1 MAGNKLLKSM
11 PLDIFYNFDVDPITE
26 GGEVG
31 IGSRGAYFYR
41 YGHNEIGDGLFKTD
55 NETILEIRGMSIYGP
70 FDLATGLR
78 VPLQH
83 VQIYV
88 DKTPIKDC
96 YVNECMSPM
105 YRYMDGGKAFNP
117 VLRESQN
124 SPINVL
130 FGKGMLS
137 APVNPADPAT
147 ASWQPTIKV
156 GPDTSLDVRV
166 KFPRI
171 DEGGVAAIDERMM
184 VRLDVTEVR
193 DENLLRSVLN
203 ANGHLTG
210 DQVQQSMSFGDRESG
225 KTINIQKTVPFGMK
239 NWDELNGGI
248 RASRPFI
255 TRYLNYTMNGL
266 ATRVNESYPF
276 EDANDRIIWPSQ
288 EMFWQP
294 MPMNEAIQITDIGV
308 IGHPNLEHIEFY
320 KSGNTT
326 QTELR
331 ADTVTLQYAPP
342 VTRDPAMDGVLN
354 GPNKLPRIFTVMPG
368 EKAGLRMIDTGTS
381 IPAWA
386 AGVDG
391 VKIMAYGYK
400 FYLENE
406 VAQVEQ

>member
-1 MAGNKLLKSM
+1 MPGNRLLKSQ
-11 PLDIFYNFDVDPITE
+11 PLDIFYNYDIDPAAAGQEI
-26 GGEVG
+26 G
-31 IGSRGAYFYR
+31 IGSRGSYFYR
-41 YGHNEIGDGLFKTD
+41 YGHDEIGDGLFRTD
-55 NETILEIRGMSIYGP
+55 DETVLEIRGMSIYGP

-96 YVNECMSPM
+96 YVNEKMSPM

-117 VLRESQN
+117 VLREAQN

-137 APVNPADPAT
+137 YAANPADPAT

-156 GPDTSLDVRV
+156 GPDTTLDVRV
-166 KFPRI
+166 KFPRV
-171 DEGGVAAIDERMM
+171 DEGGVATIDERMM

-193 DENLLRSVLN
+193 GEDLLREVLT
-203 ANGHLTG
+203 ANGHMTG
-210 DQVQQSMSFGDRESG
+210 DQIQQGMSFGDRESG
-225 KTINIQKTVPFGMK
+225 KTIDIVKTVPFGLQ

-255 TRYLNYTMNGL
+255 TRYLNYTMNGSP
-266 ATRVNESYPF
+266 TRANEYYSF
-276 EDANDRIIWPSQ
+276 EDSNDRIIWPSQ
-288 EMFWQP
+288 EMYWP
-294 MPMNEAIQITDIGV
+294 SMPMNEALQINEIGV
-308 IGHPNLEHIEFY
+308 IGHANLEHIELF
-320 KSGNTT
+320 KSGNTS

-342 VTRDPAMDGVLN
+342 VTNDPAMDNVLN

-368 EKAGLRMIDTGTS
+368 EKAGLRMVDTGTI

-386 AGVDG
+386 AGVAG
-391 VKIMAYGYK
+391 VQIMAYGYK

-406 VAQVEQ
+406 VAKVA